1 MNRILMMSNDPVLRK
16 KSMDVLA
23 GSGYQASE
31 VAGGLEGL
39 LMVDKNS
46 FEVIIIDEELSDI
59 DGYQACQKVRQ
70 YSDIP
75 IILIGSEQPEDISA
89 RVEELGFDVYMK
101 KPVSPGELIDNV
113 KSLLEKAVPKGNAK
127 PKDKDQTT
135 ESANARLSVQEK
147 NSDKPNTMPVQDWVT
162 ETQTSEPFTFEPK
175 RASIMPLEE
184 TGPVQLDSTA
194 KESAGVNVTPRVGT
208 TKYEIWRD
216 GRVVKLLEA
225 LLTGKLAEITPA
237 VNLLAKGGFA
247 FPDADRIME
256 ITGEQT
262 RNVLEALTREFILE
276 RKPFERLNVDPDESF
291 QLVPVERCPR
301 CGSGSLS
308 RGQLIEHFFCG
319 NVGLDQDFKDEYKYI
334 CPKCNR
340 ELKLLGT
347 DYRNAG
353 FQYRCVDCSEIF
365 PAPVLKWRNL
375 QTGKLWSPEDL
386 TTIQLFSYRLIA
398 GKREWLE
405 FELKPKTQLVELLK
419 AQGFHVDE
427 AAQVNGSSGA
437 VHTIDIL
444 ATKDDR
450 LAKLLVGIGI
460 LTSKPGEAEVGLEE
474 LFKFDTKAY
483 DTGLNYKVVIV
494 IPKLSQ
500 EAMKFAERQ
509 KIGVFEARDPGTLI
523 LFLEGKS
530 RLVVPPLTKEK
541 ARYLVDELKAA
552 GPQAGPHLKLVIF
565 LKSRGYNIVENAKVA
580 GKSGAEHV
588 FDIFAQRDDIV
599 VKPTVAI
606 AIAYSENGQEV
617 SIDKVSQFD
626 AEAFDSGIR
635 NKVFVAVPRL
645 SSQGKQFA
653 KQQKIKV
660 FEEAELDELLS
671 TMS

>member
-1 MNRILMMSNDPVLRK
+1 MNRVLMMSNDPVLRK
-16 KSMDVLA
+16 KSMVVLA

-31 VAGGLEGL
+31 VAAGLEGL

-59 DGYQACQKVRQ
+59 DGYQACQKIRQ

-75 IILIGSEQPEDISA
+75 IILLGSEQPEHVRA
-89 RVEELGFDVYMK
+89 RVEELGFDVYVK

-113 KSLLEKAVPKGNAK
+113 RSLLEKAGPKGNIK
-127 PKDKDQTT
+127 PKGKDKKT
-135 ESANARLSVQEK
+135 ESTTARSSIKER
-147 NSDKPNTMPVQDWVT
+147 NSDKPDAMPVQDWVT
-162 ETQTSEPFTFEPK
+162 EMQTLEPFKFESRKAP
-175 RASIMPLEE
+175 ITPLEE
-184 TGPVQLDSTA
+184 TGPVLLESTA
-194 KESAGVNVTPRVGT
+194 KESAGATLTPKVGT

-225 LLTGKLAEITPA
+225 LLTGKLAEINPA

-262 RNVLEALTREFILE
+262 RNVLDALTMELILE
-276 RKPFERLNVDPDESF
+276 RKPFERLNVDPDESL

-301 CGSGSLS
+301 CGSGNLS

-319 NVGLDQDFKDEYKYI
+319 NVGLDQDFKNEYKYI

-353 FQYRCVDCSEIF
+353 LQYRCVDCSEIF

-375 QTGKLWSPEDL
+375 QTGKLWAPEDL
-386 TTIQLFSYRLIA
+386 TTIQLYSYRLLE

-460 LTSKPGEAEVGLEE
+460 LTSRQGETEVGLEE

-523 LFLEGKS
+523 SFLEGKS
-530 RLVVPPLTKEK
+530 RLAAPPLTKE
-541 ARYLVDELKAA
+541 KAA
-552 GPQAGPHLKLVIF
+552 GPQAGPQLKLVTF
-565 LKSRGYNIVENAKVA
+565 LKSRGYNVVEHARVA
-580 GKSGAEHV
+580 GKSGAEHM
-588 FDIFAQRDDIV
+588 FDIFAQRDDIL
-599 VKPTVAI
+599 VKPAVAI
-606 AIAYSENGQEV
+606 AIAHSGNRQEV

-626 AEAFDSGIR
+626 AEAFDAGIR
-635 NKVFVAVPRL
+635 NKIFVAVPQL

-660 FEEAELDELLS
+660 LEEAELDELLR
-671 TMS
+671 TMSEE